1 MEMND
6 EERKILSIRFVVVSL
21 IFLALAGIEG
31 ILMRFR
37 ILNILTEFFDEKHFY
52 SMMTAHPFVGVY
64 GWAYMAVMGAFYFLV
79 PYILKKDIYSKRA
92 AYAGFWLMLIGVLTV
107 WTTTF
112 ITHYAPLYTL
122 YWPIPTAYNIIGWDI
137 HSILFFGLGVTL
149 ILGGVLVF
157 FANMFATI
165 FLPPRH
171 TDGAS
176 LGAWHVMREL
186 LVTAFNL
193 DKIKAKIKK
202 TPEYTAKA
210 FNYPVFVVAVF
221 RGCVDTTLNAFVIGG
236 VGLLLTTFAFSH
248 IIPGAAIPITAVDPL
263 IYKNVF
269 WWGLDLIADGNVLI
283 FTAGTWYLLVPLV
296 LNRKL
301 YGEAVVRTVILADL
315 VVSLFVWNHHMLA
328 DTPQPI
334 VLQIQG
340 QIFTWGELVTMGL
353 TIFAVLATI
362 WFARP
367 VRYNAPLRFILASI
381 TGYAVGGLAGIIQ
394 ANYASNRFFHNTQ
407 WVIGIHGH
415 IQLLVG
421 LSLTIFAAIYALFPL
436 LTGKTLDER
445 LASLHLIL
453 WTVGGLVMGLSMG
466 LAGTLGMLRRTLYPM
481 GLGPYEPYMSYATVG
496 ALMLALGFIVFLVNI
511 LKTVKITDL
520 LKIIF
525 SSKY

>member
-1 MEMND
+1 MNE
-6 EERKILSIRFVVVSL
+6 EERKILAIRFVIVSI

-37 ILNILTEFFDEKHFY
+37 IMNTLTELFDEKHFY

-64 GWAYMAVMGAFYFLV
+64 GWAYMAVMGAFYFLI
-79 PYILKKDIYSKRA
+79 PYILKKDVYSKKA
-92 AYAGFWLMLIGVLTV
+92 GYASFWLMLIGVLTV

-112 ITHYAPLYTL
+112 VTHYAPLYTL
-122 YWPIPTAYNIIGWDI
+122 YWPIPVAYNLIGWDI
-137 HSILFFGLGVTL
+137 YSILFFGLGVTL

-165 FLPPRH
+165 FLPPRY
-171 TDGAS
+171 TNGAS
-176 LGAWHVMREL
+176 TSPLYVIKEL
-186 LVTAFNL
+186 LITAFNL
-193 DKIKAKIKK
+193 DKIKARLRE
-202 TPEYTAKA
+202 TPEYTSKA
-210 FNYPVFVVAVF
+210 FNFPVFVVAVF

-236 VGLLLTTFAFSH
+236 VGMILSIFAITH
-248 IIPGAAIPITAVDPL
+248 LIPGSGLPTTVIDPL

-283 FTAGTWYLLVPLV
+283 FTAGTWYLIVPLL

-301 YGEAVVRTVILADL
+301 YGESVVRTVILADL

-328 DTPQPI
+328 DTPQPLA
-334 VLQIQG
+334 LQIQG
-340 QIFTWGELVTMGL
+340 QIFTWGELITMGL
-353 TIFAVLATI
+353 TMFAVLATI

-367 VRYNAPLRFILASI
+367 VKYTAPLKFVLASI
-381 TGYAVGGLAGIIQ
+381 IGYAVGGLAGIIQ

-421 LSLTIFAAIYALFPL
+421 LSLTLFAAIYALFPM
-436 LTGKTLDER
+436 LTGRTLNDN
-445 LASLHLIL
+445 LANLHLIL

-481 GLGPYEPYMSYATVG
+481 GLGPYEPYMFSAVVG
-496 ALMLALGFIVFLVNI
+496 ALMMAAGFVIFLLNI
-511 LKTVKITDL
+511 LKTIKIADL
-520 LKIIF
+520 LRIIF
-525 SSKY
+525 STRF

>member
-1 MEMND
+1 MNE

-37 ILNILTEFFDEKHFY
+37 IMNYLSDFFDEKHFY
-52 SMMTAHPFVGVY
+52 SMMTAHPFVGIY

-79 PYILKKDIYSKRA
+79 PYILKKDVYSRKA
-92 AYAGFWLMLIGVLTV
+92 AYASFWLMIIGVLTL

-122 YWPIPTAYNIIGWDI
+122 YWPIPVAYNLIGWDL
-137 HSILFFGLGVTL
+137 HSILFFGLGVSL
-149 ILGGVLVF
+149 ILASVLVF
-157 FANMFATI
+157 FGNMFATI

-171 TDGAS
+171 TNGAS
-176 LGAWHVMREL
+176 VSPWYVVKEL
-186 LVTAFNL
+186 LITAFNL
-193 DKIKAKIKK
+193 DKVRAKFHRL
-202 TPEYTAKA
+202 PAYTSKA

-236 VGLLLTTFAFSH
+236 VGVLLTIFAISH
-248 IIPGAAIPITAVDPL
+248 LTPGAAIPVSAIDPL

-283 FTAGTWYLLVPLV
+283 FTAGTWYLIVPLL
-296 LNRKL
+296 LNRRL
-301 YGEAVVRTVILADL
+301 YGENVVRTVILADL

-328 DTPQPI
+328 DTPQPL

-340 QIFTWGELVTMGL
+340 QIFTWGELITMGL
-353 TIFAVLATI
+353 TMFAVLATI

-367 VRYNAPLRFILASI
+367 VKYTAPLKFVLASI

-421 LSLTIFAAIYALFPL
+421 LSLTLFAAIYALFPL
-436 LTGKTLDER
+436 LTGKALNER
-445 LASLHLIL
+445 LASIHLIL

-466 LAGTLGMLRRTLYPM
+466 VAGTLGMLRRTLYPT
-481 GLGPYEPYMSYATVG
+481 GLGPYEPYMFYAVIG
-496 ALMLALGFIVFLVNI
+496 ALMMAAGFITFLINV
-511 LKTVKITDL
+511 LKTVRLKDL
-520 LKIIF
+520 LKILF
-525 SSKY
+525 

>member
-1 MEMND
+1 MNE

-37 ILNILTEFFDEKHFY
+37 IMNTLLEFFDEKHFY
-52 SMMTAHPFVGVY
+52 SMMTAHPFIGVY
-64 GWAYMAVMGAFYFLV
+64 GWAYMTVMGAFYFLI
-79 PYILKKDIYSKRA
+79 PYILKKDIYSRKA
-92 AYAGFWLMLIGVLTV
+92 AYLSFWLMLIGLIVV
-107 WTTTF
+107 WGTTF
-112 ITHYAPLYTL
+112 LTHYAPLYTL
-122 YWPIPTAYNIIGWDI
+122 YWPIPVAYEIIGWDPY
-137 HSILFFGLGVTL
+137 SILSFGLGVVL
-149 ILGGVLVF
+149 ILGGVLIF
-157 FANMFATI
+157 FGNMFATI
-165 FLPPRH
+165 FLPMRQM
-171 TDGAS
+171 DGGTTS
-176 LGAWHVMREL
+176 SWYVLKEL

-193 DKIKAKIKK
+193 DKIRAKISNV
-202 TPEYTAKA
+202 PQYTSKA

-236 VGLLLTTFAFSH
+236 VGVLLVVFALGNLFPYLS
-248 IIPGAAIPITAVDPL
+248 IPYNVVDPL

-283 FTAGTWYLLVPLV
+283 FTAGTWYLLVPLI
-296 LNRKL
+296 LNRTL
-301 YGEAVVRTVILADL
+301 YGENIVRTVILADL

-328 DTPQPI
+328 DTPQPLF
-334 VLQIQG
+334 LQLQG

-353 TIFAVLATI
+353 TMFAVLATL

-367 VRYNAPLRFILASI
+367 VKYSMPLKFILTSI
-381 TGYAVGGLAGIIQ
+381 IGYAVGGLAGIIQ

-421 LSLTIFAAIYALFPL
+421 LSSTLFAAIYALFPL
-436 LTGKTLDER
+436 LTGKSLNER
-445 LASLHLIL
+445 LGNIHLIL

-466 LAGTLGMLRRTLYPM
+466 LAGTQGMLRRTLYPM
-481 GLGPYEPYMSYATVG
+481 GLGVFETYMTVAVLG
-496 ALMLALGFIVFLVNI
+496 ALMMALAFTVFLINI
-511 LKTVKITDL
+511 LRTVKLTDL

-525 SSKY
+525 